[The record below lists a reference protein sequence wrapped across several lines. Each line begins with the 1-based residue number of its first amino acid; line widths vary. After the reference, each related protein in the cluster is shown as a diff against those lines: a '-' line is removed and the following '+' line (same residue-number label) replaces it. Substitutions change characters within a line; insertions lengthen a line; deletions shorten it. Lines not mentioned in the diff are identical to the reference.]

1 MAEAPPCL
9 SRENHMPYIAR
20 ARDRVR
26 RRAGRLAGLTAVSL
40 LLGLAAP
47 ALPAQAADTA
57 EATEVTEGLALWYK
71 LDAASGSTVTDASGH
86 GRDATV
92 NGTADWS
99 GTGEG
104 LAFNGSDTYLKVPND
119 VMKGMNAITVSLD
132 VRIDSAQSTPYF
144 LYGFGNSS
152 GGSGNG
158 YLFTTGNSLRTSI
171 ASGNWSTEQTT
182 KPADSHN
189 LTRAV
194 WKHLTYTQTGT
205 TGVLYE
211 DGAEVGRNTSVGIT
225 PGSIGSGTTT
235 ANYIGKSVYSG
246 DKLFKGR
253 IRDFRVYDRALAA
266 SEVEQLAL
274 PVATQGVADDKA
286 ALSLGDTSGVTADLD
301 LPRTGTAGGSS
312 ISWASDAPS
321 VVSDTGQVT
330 RPAAGQPDG
339 HATLTATL
347 KKGSVTDTKT
357 FEVTVLPDFDDR
369 TAAEQ
374 AAQALTV
381 HNLDDVRGNL
391 TLPTTGSY
399 GTDVTW
405 SSARP
410 DVVSADGVAHRP
422 AHGDGATTVELTAT
436 VTKGEAKAT
445 RAFTAKVPELP
456 KREALKGYMFS
467 YFTGEGTAD
476 GEQLYAAL
484 SKGDDPLKWRE
495 LNDGKPVLTSTL
507 GEKGLRDPFII
518 RSPEGDKFYQIAT
531 DLRIYGNGDWDASQR
546 TGSKSIM
553 VWESTDLVHWTNQRL
568 VKVSPDSAGNTWAP
582 EAFYDAQ
589 RGEYVVFWASKLYDN
604 DAHSGDTYN
613 RMMYATTRDFYTFSE
628 PKVWI
633 DRGYSVIDSTVIA
646 HDGTYFRL
654 SKDERNNTSST
665 PNSKFIFEEKSDS
678 LLDLSWDAVA
688 EGIGKGAMNAAEGP
702 LVFKSNTEDKW
713 YAFLDEFGGR
723 GYIPFETT
731 DLASGTWTPSTGYD
745 LPAKPRHGTVLPV
758 TQAEYDRL
766 LRAYQPDQL
775 VTGVED
781 VTVKTRIGE
790 APVLPATVIA
800 EYADG
805 VKRPV
810 SVTWEDVPAS
820 KYAQAGAFTVT
831 GGLPDGTALP
841 VRAEVTVSA
850 EGPDVP
856 ADLLLQYDFDET
868 GGNIARDA
876 SGHGYH
882 GTYVR
887 TSDFGTGV
895 DGGSFKMSGAS
906 DSPYVKI
913 PNGVLKNAGS
923 VTVSTYAKWKGG
935 SNFQWLFGLGPDSDK
950 YLFATPS
957 NGGSS
962 LYSAITKASWS
973 AESKLTAG
981 RQLTPGEWRHVT
993 VTLDGTTGTMVLY
1006 VDGIEAARTTTTI
1019 KPSELY
1025 DANKDYSGYIGRS
1038 LYSADPYFGGEVD
1051 DFRIYDRAL
1060 TATEVMEL
1068 SGNTAGIARAT
1079 HPALKVDALIDNA
1092 GGTITLPMKEGTDLT
1107 ALAPEFTLAHGA
1119 AISPAS
1125 GSVQDFSKPVT
1136 YEVTG
1141 SDGKKRS
1148 WTVSALVM
1156 RSPVLPGLNADPNI
1170 VRFGDTFYLYPTT
1183 DGFEGWSGTQFK
1195 AYSSTDLVHWKD
1207 HGVILDLGPDVSWAD
1222 SRAWAPTIAE
1232 KDGKYYFYFCADA
1245 NIGVAVSDSPTGPF
1259 KDALGKPLLKAGQYS
1274 GQMID
1279 PAVFTDD
1286 DGQSYL
1292 YWGNGRAYVAPLNA
1306 DMTSI
1311 DTSKVEDMTPSGYNE
1326 GTFVVKRKGTY
1337 YFMWSE
1343 NDTRDENYRVAY
1355 ATGPSPT
1362 GPWTKHGV
1370 ILEKDLSLGIK
1381 GPGHHSVVHVP
1392 NTDDWYVAYHRFAI
1406 PGGDGTHRETTLDK
1420 LEFDAEGLI
1429 KKVVPTLT
1437 GIDPVTVVHAGAD
1450 AGGKE
1455 GDAIPLNGTVS
1466 GAGGPKWTVE
1476 AGAPCT
1482 VTDPGAARTTITC
1495 TDNGTYDVTLTGGR
1509 SSDTATVDVANAAPA
1524 ITSATGPKSAVSVR
1538 QRATVTAEFDD
1549 AGTRDTHTC
1558 AVDWKDGAD
1567 PTTGTVTGTTCR
1579 AEHTYT
1585 TPGIHRPVVT
1595 VTDDDGASDRTT
1607 LPELVVYDRGAGPA
1621 VGVGVITSPA
1631 GSYPAKPALTGK
1643 AAFSFAVGYGKGA
1656 TVPTGKATFD
1666 FGPARLK
1673 FRSTGSDWLVITG
1686 SRAVY
1691 QGSGTVNG
1699 SGGYGFRITAT
1710 DAPDTFR
1717 IRIWKKSTGDVVHDN
1732 LTGARTTGIVEIGGD
1747 PGGRAG

>member
-1 MAEAPPCL
+1 
-9 SRENHMPYIAR
+9 MPYIAR
-20 ARDRVR
+20 VRGRARRL
-26 RRAGRLAGLTAVSL
+26 AGQLAGLTAASL
-40 LLGLAAP
+40 LLGLAVP
-47 ALPAQAADTA
+47 TVSALAADTA
-57 EATEVTEGLALWYK
+57 EPAEITDGLALWYK
-71 LDAASGSTVTDASGH
+71 LDATSGSTVSDASGH
-86 GRDATV
+86 GRDGTV
-92 NGTADWS
+92 GGAADWS

-104 LAFNGSDTYLKVPND
+104 LAFNGSDTYVKVPDD
-119 VMKGMNAITVSLD
+119 VMKGMDAITVSMD

-144 LYGFGNSS
+144 IYGFGNSS
-152 GGSGNG
+152 GSSGNG
-158 YLFTTGNSLRTSI
+158 YLFATGNSYRTSI

-194 WKHLTYTQTGT
+194 WKHLTYTQTGS

-211 DGAEVGRNTSVGIT
+211 DGVEVGRNTAVTIT
-225 PGSIGSGTTT
+225 PGAIGAGTTT

-246 DKLFKGR
+246 DKLFQGR
-253 IRDFRVYDRALAA
+253 IRDFRVYDRALAG

-274 PVATQGVADDKA
+274 PVATQGVAADKA
-286 ALSLGDTSGVTADLD
+286 ALSLGDTSAVTADLD
-301 LPRTGTAGGSS
+301 LPRTGTAGGST
-312 ISWASDAPS
+312 ISWASDNPA
-321 VVSDTGQVT
+321 VVSDSGAVT
-330 RPAAGQPDG
+330 RPAAGEPDG

-347 KKGSVTDTKT
+347 KKGTVTDTRT
-357 FEVTVLPDFDDR
+357 FDVTVLPAFDDG
-369 TAAEQ
+369 TATEQ
-374 AAQALTV
+374 AAEALTV

-391 TLPTTGSY
+391 TLPATGSY
-399 GTDVTW
+399 GTDVAW
-405 SSARP
+405 SSANP
-410 DVVSADGVAHRP
+410 DVVSPDGVVHRP
-422 AHGDGATTVELTAT
+422 AHGDGSTTVELTAT

-445 RAFTAKVPELP
+445 RTFTAKVPELP
-456 KREALKGYMFS
+456 ARQALKGYMFS

-484 SKGDDPLKWRE
+484 SKGNDPLKWRE

-604 DAHSGDTYN
+604 EAHSGDTYN
-613 RMMYATTRDFYTFSE
+613 RMMFATTRDFYTFSE

-688 EGIGKGAMNAAEGP
+688 EGIGKGAMSAAEGP

-775 VTGVED
+775 VESVEG

-810 SVTWEDVPAS
+810 AVTWEDVPES
-820 KYAQAGAFTVT
+820 KYAEAGTFTVT
-831 GGLPDGTALP
+831 GSLPDGAAIP
-841 VRAEVTVSA
+841 VLAEVTVSE

-876 SGHGYH
+876 GGHGYH

-887 TSDFGTGV
+887 TPDFGTGV
-895 DGGSFKMSGAS
+895 DGGSFKMSGGS
-906 DSPYVKI
+906 SSSTTSPYVRI
-913 PNGVLKNAGS
+913 PNGVLKNADS

-935 SNFQWLFGLGPDSDK
+935 DNFQWLFGLGPDSNK

-981 RQLTPGEWRHVT
+981 SQLTPGEWRHVT
-993 VTLDGTTGTMVLY
+993 VTLDGATGTMVLY
-1006 VDGIEAARTTTTI
+1006 VDGIQAARATGVTT

-1060 TATEVMEL
+1060 TSAEVMEL
-1068 SGNTAGIARAT
+1068 SGNTAGIAKAT
-1079 HPALKVDALIDNA
+1079 DPALKVDALVDN
-1092 GGTITLPMKEGTDLT
+1092 GGSRITLPMKEGTDLT

-1125 GSVQDFSKPVT
+1125 GSVRDFSKPVT

-1141 SDGKKRS
+1141 SDGKKRT
-1148 WTVSALVM
+1148 WTVSALIM
-1156 RSPVLPGLNADPNI
+1156 KSPVLPGLNADPNI

-1259 KDALGKPLLKAGQYS
+1259 KDALGGPLLKAGQFS

-1292 YWGNGRAYVAPLNA
+1292 YWGNGHAYVAPLND
-1306 DMTSI
+1306 DMTSV
-1311 DTSKVEDMTPSGYNE
+1311 DTSKMKDITPSGYNE
-1326 GTFVVKRKGTY
+1326 GTFVIKRKGTY

-1392 NTDDWYVAYHRFAI
+1392 KTDEWYIAYHRFAV
-1406 PGGDGTHRETTLDK
+1406 PGGDGTHRETTVDK
-1420 LEFDAEGLI
+1420 LEFDSEGLI

-1437 GIDPVTVVHAGAD
+1437 SIDPIVNREPAIVSTTGPTSPVPAGRS
-1450 AGGKE
+1450 
-1455 GDAIPLNGTVS
+1455 I
-1466 GAGGPKWTVE
+1466 
-1476 AGAPCT
+1476 
-1482 VTDPGAARTTITC
+1482 
-1495 TDNGTYDVTLTGGR
+1495 TLTAGFR
-1509 SSDTATVDVANAAPA
+1509 DADV
-1524 ITSATGPKSAVSVR
+1524 G
-1538 QRATVTAEFDD
+1538 
-1549 AGTRDTHTC
+1549 DTHTC
-1558 AVDWKDGAD
+1558 RIDWEDGTE
-1567 PTTGTVTGTTCR
+1567 PTAGTVDGTTCR

-1585 TPGIHRPVVT
+1585 KAGLHRPVIT
-1595 VTDDDGASDRTT
+1595 VTDNDAGSDRAT
-1607 LPELVVYDRGAGPA
+1607 LPELIVYDRAAGPA
-1621 VGVGVITSPA
+1621 LGTGLITSPA
-1631 GSYPAKPALTGK
+1631 GAYPAKPSLTGK
-1643 AAFSFAVGYGKGA
+1643 AVFSFAAAYPKGA
-1656 TVPTGKATFD
+1656 TVPSGKATFD
-1666 FGPARLK
+1666 FAAAKLK
-1673 FRSTGSDWLVITG
+1673 FRSAGSDWLVVTG
-1686 SRAVY
+1686 SKAVY

-1699 SGGYGFRITAT
+1699 SGGYVFRITAT
-1710 DAPDTFR
+1710 DGPDTFR
-1717 IRIWKKSTGDVVHDN
+1717 IRIWKKSTDDVVYDN
-1732 LTGARTTGIVEIGGD
+1732 ATGAKPTGVVTVGSD
-1747 PGGRAG
+1747 RS

>member
-1 MAEAPPCL
+1 
-9 SRENHMPYIAR
+9 MPYIAHV
-20 ARDRVR
+20 RVR
-26 RRAGRLAGLTAVSL
+26 TRRLASRIAGLTAASL

-47 ALPAQAADTA
+47 TLPAQAADQA
-57 EATEVTEGLALWYK
+57 EAAEVTDGLALWYK
-71 LDAASGSTVTDASGH
+71 LDAASGSSVSDASGN

-99 GTGEG
+99 GTGQG
-104 LAFNGSDTYLKVPND
+104 LAFNGSDTYIKVPND
-119 VMKGMNAITVSLD
+119 VMKGLDAITVSLD

-152 GGSGNG
+152 GGNGDG
-158 YLFTTGNSLRTSI
+158 YLFTTGNSYRTSL
-171 ASGNWSTEQTT
+171 ATGNWSTEQTT
-182 KPADSHN
+182 RPADSHN
-189 LTRAV
+189 LTRSV

-211 DGAEVGRNTSVGIT
+211 DGVEVGRNTSVTTT
-225 PGSIGSGTTT
+225 PGAIGSGTTT
-235 ANYIGKSVYSG
+235 ANHIGKSVYSG

-253 IRDFRVYDRALAA
+253 IRDFRVYDRALAD
-266 SEVEQLAL
+266 SEVEQLSL

-286 ALSLGDTSGVTADLD
+286 ALSLGDTGAVTADLD
-301 LPRTGTAGGSS
+301 LPKTGTAGGSS

-321 VVSDTGQVT
+321 VVSDTGKVT
-330 RPAAGQPDG
+330 RPAAGQPDA

-347 KKGSVTDTKT
+347 KKGTVTDTRT

-369 TAAEQ
+369 TATEQ
-374 AAQALTV
+374 AAEALAV

-391 TLPTTGSY
+391 TLPATGAY

-405 SSARP
+405 SSATP
-410 DVVSADGVAHRP
+410 DVIAADGVVHRP
-422 AHGDGATTVELTAT
+422 AHGEGATTVELTAT
-436 VTKGEAKAT
+436 VTKGEASKT
-445 RAFTAKVPELP
+445 RVFTAKVPELP
-456 KREALKGYMFS
+456 KNEALKGYMFS

-484 SKGDDPLKWRE
+484 SKGNDPLKWRE

-589 RGEYVVFWASKLYDN
+589 RGAYVVFWASKLYDN
-604 DAHSGDTYN
+604 EAHSGDTYN

-633 DRGYSVIDSTVIA
+633 DRGYSVIDSTVIQ

-654 SKDERNNTSST
+654 SKDERNNSSST

-775 VTGVED
+775 VEGVED
-781 VTVKTRIGE
+781 ISVKTGVGQ

-800 EYADG
+800 TYGDG
-805 VKRPV
+805 AKRPV
-810 SVTWEDVPAS
+810 SVTWEDVPES
-820 KYAQAGAFTVT
+820 KYAQAGTFTVT
-831 GGLPDGTALP
+831 GSLPDGAAFP
-841 VRAEVTVSA
+841 VRAEVTVS
-850 EGPDVP
+850 EDGPDVP
-856 ADLLLQYDFDET
+856 ADLLVHYDFDET
-868 GGNIARDA
+868 GGNIARDS

-887 TSDFGTGV
+887 TPDFGTGV
-895 DGGSFKMSGAS
+895 EGGSFKMAGGSS
-906 DSPYVKI
+906 SSTTSPYVRI
-913 PNGVLKNAGS
+913 PNGVLKDADS

-935 SNFQWLFGLGPDSDK
+935 DNFQWLFGLGPDSDK

-981 RQLTPGEWRHVT
+981 SQLTPGEWRHVT
-993 VTLDGTTGTMVLY
+993 VTLDGSTGAMALY

-1025 DANKDYSGYIGRS
+1025 DANKDHSGYIGRS
-1038 LYSADPYFGGEVD
+1038 LYGADPYFGGEVD
-1051 DFRIYDRAL
+1051 DFRVYDRAL
-1060 TATEVMEL
+1060 TAAEVMEL
-1068 SGNTAGIARAT
+1068 SGNTAGIAKAT

-1092 GGTITLPMKEGTDLT
+1092 NSRITLPMKEGTDLT

-1125 GSVQDFSKPVT
+1125 GSVQDFSKPVA

-1141 SDGKKRS
+1141 SDGTKRT

-1170 VRFGDTFYLYPTT
+1170 VRFGDTYYIYPTT

-1195 AYSSTDLVHWKD
+1195 AYSSKDLVHWKD

-1222 SRAWAPTIAE
+1222 SRAWAPGITE

-1259 KDALGKPLLKAGQYS
+1259 KDALGKPLLKAGQMS

-1286 DGQSYL
+1286 DGTSYL

-1311 DTSKVEDMTPSGYNE
+1311 DTSKVKDITPSGYNE
-1326 GTFVVKRKGTY
+1326 GTFVIKRKGTY

-1370 ILEKDLSLGIK
+1370 ILEKNLSLGIK

-1392 NTDDWYVAYHRFAI
+1392 KTDEWYIAYHRFAI

-1420 LEFDAEGLI
+1420 LEFDADGLL

-1437 GIDPVTVVHAGAD
+1437 GIDPIV
-1450 AGGKE
+1450 
-1455 GDAIPLNGTVS
+1455 N
-1466 GAGGPKWTVE
+1466 
-1476 AGAPCT
+1476 
-1482 VTDPGAARTTITC
+1482 RT
-1495 TDNGTYDVTLTGGR
+1495 
-1509 SSDTATVDVANAAPA
+1509 PA
-1524 ITSATGPKSAVSVR
+1524 ITSAKGPDSPVPAGHR
-1538 QRATVTAEFDD
+1538 TTVTAEFRD
-1549 AGTRDTHTC
+1549 ADVGDTHTC
-1558 AVDWKDGAD
+1558 RVDWKDGTE
-1567 PTTGTVTGTTCR
+1567 PTAGKVDGTTCR

-1585 TPGIHRPVVT
+1585 RPGVLRPVLT
-1595 VTDDDGASDRTT
+1595 VTDNDDASDRTT
-1607 LPELVVYDRGAGPA
+1607 LPELIVYDRAAGPA
-1621 VGVGVITSPA
+1621 LGTGVITSPA
-1631 GSYPAKPALTGK
+1631 GAYPAKPGLTGK
-1643 AAFSFAVGYGKGA
+1643 AAFSFAATYGEGA
-1656 TVPTGKATFD
+1656 TAPTGKADFD
-1666 FGPARLK
+1666 FGRAGLK
-1673 FRSTGSDWLVITG
+1673 FRSTGSDWLVVSG
-1686 SRAVY
+1686 SRAVF
-1691 QGSGTVNG
+1691 QGSGKVNG
-1699 SGGYGFRITAT
+1699 SAGYGFRVTAT
-1710 DAPDTFR
+1710 DVPDTFR
-1717 IRIWKKSTGDVVHDN
+1717 IKVWQKSTGDIVYDN
-1732 LTGARTTGIVEIGGD
+1732 VTGARTVGFVTVG
-1747 PGGRAG
+1747 GGRG

>member
-1 MAEAPPCL
+1 
-9 SRENHMPYIAR
+9 MPYIAR
-20 ARDRVR
+20 VRARAR
-26 RRAGRLAGLTAVSL
+26 RLAGRLAGLTAASL

-47 ALPAQAADTA
+47 ALPAQAADPA
-57 EATEVTEGLALWYK
+57 EAAEITAGLALWYK
-71 LDAASGSTVTDASGH
+71 LDAAAGSTVTDASGH

-99 GTGEG
+99 GTGQG
-104 LAFNGSDTYLKVPND
+104 LAFNGSDTYLKVPDD
-119 VMKGMNAITVSLD
+119 VMKGMDSISVSMD
-132 VRIDSAQSTPYF
+132 VMVDSAQSTPYF
-144 LYGFGNSS
+144 IYGFGNSS
-152 GGSGNG
+152 GGNGNG

-171 ASGNWSTEQTT
+171 ATGNWSTEQTT
-182 KPADSHN
+182 RPADSHN
-189 LTRAV
+189 LTRSV
-194 WKHLTYTQTGT
+194 WKHLTYTQTGS

-211 DGAEVGRNTSVGIT
+211 DGVEVGRNTAVSIT
-225 PGSIGSGTTT
+225 PGAIGSGTTT
-235 ANYIGKSVYSG
+235 ANHIGRSVYSG

-253 IRDFRVYDRALAA
+253 IRDFRVYDRALAG

-286 ALSLGDTSGVTADLD
+286 ALSLGDTSAVTADLD
-301 LPRTGTAGGSS
+301 LPKTGPAGGST
-312 ISWASDAPS
+312 IGWASDNPA
-321 VVSDTGQVT
+321 VVSDSGEVT
-330 RPAAGQPDG
+330 RPAAGEPDG

-347 KKGSVTDTKT
+347 KKGTVTDTRT
-357 FEVTVLPDFDDR
+357 FEVTVLPAFDDE
-369 TAAEQ
+369 AATEQ
-374 AAQALTV
+374 AAKELTV

-391 TLPTTGSY
+391 TLPATGSY

-405 SSARP
+405 SSAKP
-410 DVVSADGVAHRP
+410 DVITSDGLVHRP
-422 AHGDGATTVELTAT
+422 AHGAGATTVKLTAT
-436 VTKGEAKAT
+436 VTKGEASTT

-456 KREALKGYMFS
+456 RQEALKGYMFS

-531 DLRIYGNGDWDASQR
+531 DLRIYGNGDWDAAQR

-553 VWESTDLVHWTNQRL
+553 VWESTDLVHWTDQRL

-604 DAHSGDTYN
+604 DAHSGSTYN
-613 RMMYATTRDFYTFSE
+613 RMMYATTRDFHTFSE

-633 DRGYSVIDSTVIA
+633 DRGYSVIDSTVIE

-678 LLDLSWDAVA
+678 LLDLSWTAVA

-731 DLASGTWTPSTGYD
+731 DLASGTWTPSTDYD

-775 VTGVED
+775 VESVED
-781 VTVKTRIGE
+781 VSVKTRIGQ

-805 VKRPV
+805 VRRPV
-810 SVTWEDVPAS
+810 AVSWEDVPES
-820 KYAQAGAFTVT
+820 KYAQAGTFTVT
-831 GGLPDGTALP
+831 GGLPDGAALP
-841 VRAEVTVSA
+841 VRAEVTVSE
-850 EGPDVP
+850 EGADVP
-856 ADLLLQYDFDET
+856 ADLLLRYDFDET
-868 GGNIARDA
+868 GGSIARDS
-876 SGHGYH
+876 SGHGHH

-887 TSDFGTGV
+887 TPDFGTGV
-895 DGGSFKMSGAS
+895 DGGSFRMSGDS
-906 DSPYVKI
+906 TSPYVKI
-913 PNGVLKNAGS
+913 PNGVLKDADS

-935 SNFQWLFGLGPDSDK
+935 GNFQWLFGLGPDSDK

-981 RQLTPGEWRHVT
+981 SRLTPGEWRHVT
-993 VTLDGTTGTMVLY
+993 VTLDGASGAMVLY
-1006 VDGIEAARTTTTI
+1006 VDGVAVARTTTTI

-1038 LYSADPYFGGEVD
+1038 LYAADPYFGGEVD
-1051 DFRIYDRAL
+1051 DFRVYDRAL
-1060 TATEVMEL
+1060 TAAEVMEL

-1079 HPALKVDALIDNA
+1079 HPDLKVDALIDNA
-1092 GGTITLPMKEGTDLT
+1092 GSRITLPMKEGTDLT

-1125 GSVQDFSKPVT
+1125 GSVRDFSEPVT

-1141 SDGKKRS
+1141 SDGAKRT
-1148 WTVSALVM
+1148 WTVKALIM
-1156 RSPVLPGLNADPNI
+1156 KSPVLPGLNADPNI
-1170 VRFGDTFYLYPTT
+1170 VRFGDTYYLYPTT

-1195 AYSSTDLVHWKD
+1195 AYSSKDLVHWKD

-1222 SRAWAPTIAE
+1222 ARAWAPTATE
-1232 KDGKYYFYFCADA
+1232 KNGKYYFYYSADT

-1259 KDALGKPLLKAGQYS
+1259 KDPLGKPLVARGAYS

-1292 YWGNGRAYVAPLNA
+1292 YWGNGRAYVAPLND

-1311 DTSKVEDMTPSGYNE
+1311 DTSKVKDITPSGYNE
-1326 GTFVVKRKGTY
+1326 GTFVIKRKGTY

-1392 NTDDWYVAYHRFAI
+1392 KTDEWYVAYHRFAI

-1420 LEFDAEGLI
+1420 LEFDADGLI

-1437 GIDPVTVVHAGAD
+1437 GIDPIV
-1450 AGGKE
+1450 
-1455 GDAIPLNGTVS
+1455 N
-1466 GAGGPKWTVE
+1466 
-1476 AGAPCT
+1476 
-1482 VTDPGAARTTITC
+1482 RT
-1495 TDNGTYDVTLTGGR
+1495 
-1509 SSDTATVDVANAAPA
+1509 PA
-1524 ITSATGPKSAVSVR
+1524 ITSATGPTAPVPAGHR
-1538 QRATVTAEFDD
+1538 TTVTAEFRD
-1549 AGTRDTHTC
+1549 ADVGDTHVC
-1558 AVDWKDGAD
+1558 RVDWKDGTE
-1567 PTTGTVTGTTCR
+1567 PTTGTVEGTECR
-1579 AEHTYT
+1579 AEHTYARA
-1585 TPGIHRPVVT
+1585 GIQRPVVT
-1595 VTDDDGASDRTT
+1595 VTDNDDASDSTT
-1607 LPELVVYDRGAGPA
+1607 LPELIVYDRAAGPA
-1621 VGVGVITSPA
+1621 LGTGLITSAA
-1631 GSYPAKPALTGK
+1631 GAYPDRPTLKGK
-1643 AAFSFAVGYGKGA
+1643 AVFSFAA
-1656 TVPTGKATFD
+1656 TYPKAAAAPLGKATFD
-1666 FGPARLK
+1666 FGRARLK
-1673 FRSTGSDWLVITG
+1673 FRSTGSDWLVVSG

-1691 QGSGTVNG
+1691 QGTGKVNG
-1699 SGGYGFRITAT
+1699 SGGYGFRVTAT
-1710 DAPDTFR
+1710 DTPDTFR
-1717 IRIWKKSTGDVVHDN
+1717 IRIWKKSTGDVVYDN
-1732 LTGARTTGIVEIGGD
+1732 VTGARTAGFVTV
-1747 PGGRAG
+1747 GRR